1 MLKQELIAGNSNRG
15 VANFYIAPHDKEI
28 GVVAFGPQ
36 AQGIVENIIFHDF
49 QLVLVGDN
57 AILVA
62 FFP

>member
-49 QLVLVGDN
+49 
-57 AILVA
+57 
-62 FFP
+62 F